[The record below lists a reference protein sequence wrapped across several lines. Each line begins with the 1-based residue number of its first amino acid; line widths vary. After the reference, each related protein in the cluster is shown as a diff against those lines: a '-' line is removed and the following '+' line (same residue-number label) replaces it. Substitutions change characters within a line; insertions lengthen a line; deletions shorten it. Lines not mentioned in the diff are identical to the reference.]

1 MIEESQNSVNL
12 DRVGSYWFF
21 VFVFLAICCH
31 TKTYNLTEFK
41 ICKALEIVARG
52 SRMHQNNPVSS
63 SQGSDL
69 RLHRMLDALDL
80 GLWIMDLATGRMS
93 VNVAWRQIF
102 GYDSASSSDFNKELW
117 WEHIHAEDV
126 DIFERNFQ
134 QVGRGDQTSF
144 SQEYR
149 LRTCSGKWIWVH
161 SHVQVLDVDSVGFP
175 LSATGSLEDVSKRK
189 RMEKLLRESE
199 RSKSVLLGNLP
210 GMSFRCAFD
219 ADWTMEYVSAGCLD
233 LTGYRPYD
241 LVWNRMVAYNELIL
255 PEYRQYLFESWSE
268 AVENRTHVKVTYR
281 IRTAEGKEK
290 WVWEQ
295 GIPIYRTDGSV
306 EALEGLVLD
315 ITARKEME
323 LAAHHSMELMRYV
336 VEHSRSAI
344 AIHDRNMDYLYVSRR
359 YLDDYRVQERDIIG
373 RNHYEIFPDLPEK
386 WRKVHQRALAGEV
399 LSAENDPFER
409 DDGSID
415 WTRWECRPWF
425 GPDGSIGGVIVY
437 TEIINKWK
445 RMEAELSK
453 SHGRL
458 ERLIG
463 GASGPIAILDS
474 QRCITRFNEAFERM
488 TGNDLATMMGKPFH
502 LLFDSE
508 LHPEHALVWGE
519 MLGADLKGAAEF
531 DLPHADGSSR
541 TVLWNWATI
550 SDDDTDEFGYTIVQ
564 GQDITY
570 RKTAEQQLRYMGDHD
585 YLTGLYNRRYLEE
598 ELVRRDTAG
607 HLPLTLVMVDTNG
620 LKIVNDSFGH
630 AKGDELLQ
638 DVAQLLVKG
647 CRASDI
653 VARYGGDEF
662 VIVLSGTNGLQAD
675 YIISRIQTLAANL
688 DSGRIRLSMSFGYA
702 TRTSLQEPLHMLFK
716 RAEDILYR
724 NKIYESTSAKS
735 KSIGLVMN
743 TLFEKSSR
751 ESNHSKRVSE
761 ICEQVARRLRMSKE
775 DVNRLRIAGLM
786 HDIGK
791 IGVDET
797 ILNKTDRLTQEEWSE
812 MRRHPEI
819 GYRIL
824 ATASEFSEVADFIL
838 EHQERW
844 DGKGYPRGLAG
855 EDISIQARI
864 IAVADAFDAMTS
876 DRTYR
881 KGLGLAAALREIE
894 KYAGSQFDPKIAEV
908 FTTMMRNVSV
918 SV

>member
-1 MIEESQNSVNL
+1 M
-12 DRVGSYWFF
+12 
-21 VFVFLAICCH
+21 
-31 TKTYNLTEFK
+31 
-41 ICKALEIVARG
+41 
-52 SRMHQNNPVSS
+52 
-63 SQGSDL
+63 

-80 GLWIMDLATGRMS
+80 GLWIMDLATGWMS

-102 GYDSASSSDFNKELW
+102 GYDTDSTSDFSKELW
-117 WEHIHAEDV
+117 WEHIHVEDV
-126 DIFERNFQ
+126 DIFDRNFQ
-134 QVGRGDQTSF
+134 HVGRGDQPSF

-149 LRTCSGKWIWVH
+149 LRTCAGNWIWVH
-161 SHVQVLDVDSVGFP
+161 SHVQVLDVDSAGFP
-175 LSATGSLEDVSKRK
+175 LSITGSLENISKRK

-210 GMSFRCAFD
+210 GMSFRCAYD
-219 ADWTMEYVSAGCLD
+219 ANWTMEYVSEGCLE

-241 LVWNRMVAYNELIL
+241 LVWNHVKAYNELIL
-255 PEYRQYLFESWSE
+255 PEYRQYLYAAWNE
-268 AVENRTHVKVTYR
+268 AVGKRSHVKVTYR

-295 GIPIYRTDGSV
+295 GIPIYRADGSV

-344 AIHDRNMDYLYVSRR
+344 AIHDRRMDYLYVSQR
-359 YLDDYRVQERDIIG
+359 YLDDYRVKDRDVIG
-373 RNHYEIFPDLPEK
+373 KNHYEIFPDLPEK

-399 LSAENDPFER
+399 LSAEDDPFER
-409 DDGSID
+409 EDGSTD

-425 GPDGSIGGVIVY
+425 EADGSVGGVIVY
-437 TEIINKWK
+437 TEIINEWK
-445 RMEAELSK
+445 RMEAELRK
-453 SHGRL
+453 THGRL
-458 ERLIG
+458 ERLIE

-474 QRCITRFNEAFERM
+474 QRRITRFNEAFEKI
-488 TGNDLATMMGKPFH
+488 TGKDSATVKEKPFH
-502 LLFDSE
+502 ILFDSE
-508 LHPEHALVWGE
+508 LHPENALVWEE
-519 MLGADLKGAAEF
+519 MLGSDLKGSAEF
-531 DLPHADGSSR
+531 DLPHADGASR
-541 TVLWNWATI
+541 TVLWNWATL

-570 RKTAEQQLRYMGDHD
+570 RKTAEHQLRHMGDHD

-630 AKGDELLQ
+630 EKGDELLQ

-662 VIVLSGTNGLQAD
+662 VMILSATSGSQAD
-675 YIISRIQTLAANL
+675 HIISRIQALAANL

-716 RAEDILYR
+716 KAEDILYR

-761 ICEQVARRLRMSKE
+761 ICEQVARKLRMSKE
-775 DVNRLRIAGLM
+775 DVNRLKIAGLM

-791 IGVDET
+791 IGVEET
-797 ILNKTDRLTQEEWSE
+797 ILNKRDKLTREEWGE

-876 DRTYR
+876 DRAYR
-881 KGLGLAAALREIE
+881 KGLGLDAALQEIE
-894 KYAGSQFDPKIAEV
+894 KNAGSQFDPKIADV
-908 FTTMMRNVSV
+908 FTTMMRNGSV
-918 SV
+918 AFLEFSPDPKKRRLKWII